1 MPRHTN
7 NLTIMKYRLR
17 LLSLILFINPFI
29 CRLLP
34 ICSLASVQVDGIYY
48 ELNTS
53 AKTAAVAQ
61 NPDYYTG
68 TIDIPSNFVYEGNT
82 YTVTSIGYCAFL
94 DCNDMTALNMPSSIV
109 TIENSAFERSQGLTE
124 LIIGSGV
131 TTIKTESFHNC
142 TSLVSLTLP
151 KSLKTI
157 GVESFAGCSA
167 LSEIIVKST
176 TPPTIQSN
184 TFNSVDKTTCKLCV
198 PEGCRSTYASAS
210 NWKAFTNIE
219 ERTAVT
225 TGICGSNV
233 TYSIYPDLTM
243 VISGT
248 GAIRDYVNSGL
259 HLGSGYYQ
267 QIKKVVI
274 EDGVTSIGQFA
285 FSDCISLTSVRI
297 PSSVTTIG
305 NAAFYG
311 CSSLTSVNLP
321 SSVTR
326 IGNAAFYNCPKLDAV
341 VIPSGVTSLSY
352 SLFYGCTGLTSVSIP
367 NSVTSIGEAA
377 FEGCSSLAAVTIPE
391 SVTSIGEAAF
401 EWCTSLTSVSIPAKV
416 DEIGK
421 GAFSSCSSLASITV
435 DAGNTT
441 YDSRENCNA
450 IIETATNTLLAGC
463 VNTVIP
469 AGVTAIGE
477 AAFRSCTGLNSV
489 SIPDEVTSIDDFAF
503 YGCTGLTSAAI
514 GEEVA
519 AIGAF
524 AFHNCTGLSSVTIPG
539 SVTILGDYAFANCSG
554 LASITT
560 ENATPAVLGN
570 RAFVNVDK
578 EACTLYVPIGSKSAY
593 EEAAG
598 WSDFL
603 NIKEADEEPDTDISA
618 LANAIYVEQ
627 TEGNVGATMNIPVK
641 LKNSYPVR
649 GFQFTLKLPE
659 GTTVNSWAL
668 SEERLPEGA
677 TLSDQMSTAKIDG
690 NRIVVACTLNF
701 GTATFTGSDGEIA
714 TVNVTFG
721 SDMAAGTYPIYLT
734 NCDVTDADSRD
745 EDLSNIKAT
754 LVLED
759 YLPGD
764 VNGDGKVLIGD
775 VIAILNY
782 IVGDVPEG
790 FNEKAADVNGD
801 GMIVIGDVIAVL
813 NIIVGE

>member
-1 MPRHTN
+1 MRSKL
-7 NLTIMKYRLR
+7 NLSWIFFAGSF
-17 LLSLILFINPFI
+17 LSWFIP
-29 CRLLP
+29 
-34 ICSLASVQVDGIYY
+34 CSLSASVQVDGIYY
-48 ELNTS
+48 ELNSS

-167 LSEIIVKST
+167 LSEIIVERT
-176 TPPTIQSN
+176 TPPTIQSSS
-184 TFNSVDKTTCKLCV
+184 FNGVNKSTCKLCV
-198 PEGCRSTYASAS
+198 PEGCRSAYASAS

-285 FSDCISLTSVRI
+285 FSDCVSLTSVRV

-311 CSSLTSVNLP
+311 CSSLTSVNIP
-321 SSVTR
+321 SSVNR

-341 VIPSGVTSLSY
+341 VIPGSVTSLSY

-367 NSVTSIGEAA
+367 HSVTAIGEAA

-391 SVTSIGEAAF
+391 SVTTIGEAAF
-401 EWCTSLTSVSIPAKV
+401 EWCTSLTSVSIPAQV

-421 GAFSSCSSLASITV
+421 GAFSSCSNLASISV
-435 DAGNTT
+435 DAANST
-441 YDSRENCNA
+441 YDSRDNCNA
-450 IIETATNTLLAGC
+450 IIETATNTLLTGC

-477 AAFRSCTGLNSV
+477 AAFRSCTGLTSV
-489 SIPDEVTSIDDFAF
+489 TIPDEVTYIDNYAF
-503 YGCTGLTSAAI
+503 YGCTGLTSTTI
-514 GEEVA
+514 GTGVLT
-519 AIGAF
+519 IGAF
-524 AFHNCTGLSSVTIPG
+524 AFHNCTCLSSVTIPS
-539 SVTILGDYAFANCSG
+539 SVTVLGDYAFANCIG
-554 LASITT
+554 LTSIKT
-560 ENATPAVLGN
+560 ENATPAALGY
-570 RAFVNVDK
+570 RTFVYVDK
-578 EACTLYVPIGSKSAY
+578 EACTLYVPVGSKSAY
-593 EEAAG
+593 EGAAG

-603 NIKEADEEPDTDISA
+603 TIEEYSEEPNDDTDISA
-618 LANAIYVEQ
+618 LENAIYVEK
-627 TEGNVGATMNIPVK
+627 TEGRIGATMDIPVK

-649 GFQFTLKLPE
+649 GFQFKLELPE
-659 GTTVNSWAL
+659 GTTINSWAL
-668 SEERLPEGA
+668 SSGRMPSGA
-677 TLSDQMSTAKIDG
+677 TESDKIATQRIDG
-690 NRIVVACTLNF
+690 NSITVACTLNY
-701 GTATFTGSDGEIA
+701 GDATFTGNDGEIA
-714 TVNVTFG
+714 TINVTFADDMEVG
-721 SDMAAGTYPIYLT
+721 SYPIYLT
-734 NCDVTDADSRD
+734 ACDVTTADGVD

-754 LVLED
+754 LVLMD
-759 YLPGD
+759 YLLGD
-764 VNGDGKVLIGD
+764 ANGDGKIRIGD
-775 VIAILNY
+775 ATSVLSY
-782 IVGDVPEG
+782 IVGTKPDK
-790 FNEKAADVNGD
+790 FNEKAADANGD
-801 GMIVIGDVIAVL
+801 GKIRIGDATTIIK
-813 NIIVGE
+813 IIVNQ